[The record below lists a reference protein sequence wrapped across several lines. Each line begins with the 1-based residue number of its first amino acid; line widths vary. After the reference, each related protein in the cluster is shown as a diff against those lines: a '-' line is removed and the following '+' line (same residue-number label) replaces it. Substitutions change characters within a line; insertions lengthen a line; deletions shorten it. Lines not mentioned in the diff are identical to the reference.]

1 MAQQKRAGQ
10 RIGDW
15 FLWIDSEVVQASDYR
30 RIPLVT
36 LRKAVRGGDV
46 ISTVVGTK
54 ELAAE
59 LRSAADQID
68 RAVDRAAGIEEPDE
82 ATPHDPR

>member
-1 MAQQKRAGQ
+1 MAKTTKAGQ
-10 RIGDW
+10 RVGDW
-15 FLWIDSEVVQASDYR
+15 FLWIDSEVVSAADYR

-36 LRKAVRGGDV
+36 LRKAIRGGDV

-68 RAVDRAAGIEEPDE
+68 RAVDRAAGVEESDE
-82 ATPHDPR
+82 ATP